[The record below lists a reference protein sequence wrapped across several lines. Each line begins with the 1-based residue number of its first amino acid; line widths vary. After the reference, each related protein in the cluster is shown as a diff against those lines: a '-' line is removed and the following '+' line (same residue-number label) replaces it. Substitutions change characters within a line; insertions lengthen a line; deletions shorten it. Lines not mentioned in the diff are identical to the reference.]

1 MLEKLKKQVEYAKKS
16 CSARELLYEAY
27 GAIKMARELGAL
39 TEEEF
44 MNLNEMCV
52 ADGINNPQ
60 YF

>member
-1 MLEKLKKQVEYAKKS
+1 MFESLKKQVEYAKNS
-16 CSARELLYEAY
+16 CSAREALYEAY

-39 TEEEF
+39 TKEEF
-44 MNLNEMCV
+44 MSLNHMCV